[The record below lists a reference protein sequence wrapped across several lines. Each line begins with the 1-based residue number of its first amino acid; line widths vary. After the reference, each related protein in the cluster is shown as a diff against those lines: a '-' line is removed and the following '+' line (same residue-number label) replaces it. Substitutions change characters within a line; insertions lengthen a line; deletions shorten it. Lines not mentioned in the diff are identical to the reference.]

1 MTARG
6 ISSAQPLA
14 THNQTKNASQH
25 SQNHASGQARKN
37 SAVYVSLS
45 SDKLVKQ
52 QHLKRIKIL
61 KTHRLIQTSI
71 PAHSSA
77 PKSQNQNRTK
87 LIKRPYEPHVHIRRN
102 PPQCLITTSLR
113 PIFKSTPEPRSRPH
127 NSRHPTHSPDQNSTA
142 RKQSQTP
149 IKTPASTQ
157 TPNSQ
162 SDLQTIPQIKIRK
175 TNLKSDQT

>member
-61 KTHRLIQTSI
+61 KTHHSIQTSI
-71 PAHSSA
+71 PAHSSP

-87 LIKRPYEPHVHIRRN
+87 LIKRPHEPHVHIRRSHPHASSQPASGQSSKAHQN
-102 PPQCLITTSLR
+102 PAVARTIPDIQPTAPTKIQPPESKAKRQSKPQPVPR
-113 PIFKSTPEPRSRPH
+113 PQNHNPIFRQFRKSKSAK
-127 NSRHPTHSPDQNSTA
+127 PT
-142 RKQSQTP
+142 
-149 IKTPASTQ
+149 
-157 TPNSQ
+157 
-162 SDLQTIPQIKIRK
+162 
-175 TNLKSDQT
+175 